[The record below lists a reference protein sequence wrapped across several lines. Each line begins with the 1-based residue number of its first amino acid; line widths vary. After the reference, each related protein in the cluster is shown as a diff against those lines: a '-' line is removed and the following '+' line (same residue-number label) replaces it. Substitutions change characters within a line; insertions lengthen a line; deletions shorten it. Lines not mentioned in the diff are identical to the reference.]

1 MDCFLER
8 HKQGEIE
15 RLKSPKFIEEIELI
29 IKNSPKKKKKV
40 QKENPRPRSLANYT
54 KHFLETITPIL
65 YNLFH
70 KKEGHFP
77 IHFM

>member
-29 IKNSPKKKKKV
+29 IKNSPKKKKKS
-40 QKENPRPRSLANYT
+40 K
-54 KHFLETITPIL
+54 KKTPGPDHWQIIP
-65 YNLFH
+65 NIFW
-70 KKEGHFP
+70 KQ
-77 IHFM
+77 